1 VHRRRVEHRTPPVER
16 AVDIEAGRIKS
27 IIEPRLADHVRREA
41 LKFLNEL
48 KRAV

>member
-1 VHRRRVEHRTPPVER
+1 MPRDWWQTAGAWPACRWS
-16 AVDIEAGRIKS
+16 AAGRIKS

-48 KRAV
+48 ERAV